1 MAAPKS
7 LIFQLHQHWEVVE
20 QLTRLSREFPGFDLK
35 ALEQVINQYKSKHSE
50 SNTVLTSLVNADI
63 LQSINRSSDYQL
75 NTLVV
80 DFVRGLTQEHE
91 LGLSAV
97 LKARVD
103 AVKDATSQVLEG
115 LDAEDND
122 LLRTGANRLSELIR
136 KITQQLTQDKQAIF
150 EIAELAKSADTSV
163 PIERRYR
170 EVLEV
175 YDQYVEPMNEMMD
188 SGLGGSFYPLLE
200 KAEEALDTA
209 VDILSIRGSLYQQRL
224 AMRQIAYQVKDLR
237 FQGRV
242 IAQQCADTLLPLREE
257 ARQHNQLSAVIS
269 KQLSQVRKKGLVRG
283 LNAEDL
289 PMWKSSR
296 VSKVQLGNA
305 VRELMAEFL
314 DFEPRS
320 MPFPDEEEALTSS
333 IINWVDEE
341 LLRDQLA
348 DSLPVSN
355 LMMWLK
361 GNYQHLTDAELLRL
375 YHELVRDPQWQSTL
389 GISSSTTALNTIVV
403 TYHPHRIKTLIGS
416 TNTKDVDNAN
426 EQNRFK

>member
-7 LIFQLHQHWEVVE
+7 LTFQLHQHWEVVE
-20 QLTRLSREFPGFDLK
+20 QLTRLSREFPVFELRV
-35 ALEQVINQYKSKHSE
+35 LEQVINQYKNKNAE
-50 SNTVLTSLVNADI
+50 SNTVLASLINADI

-103 AVKDATSQVLEG
+103 AIKDATSQVLEG
-115 LDAEDND
+115 LDGSDND
-122 LLRTGANRLSELIR
+122 LLRTGANRLSELVR
-136 KITQQLTQDKQAIF
+136 KIIQQLTQDKQAIF
-150 EIAELAKSADTSV
+150 EIAELAKSADTRV
-163 PIERRYR
+163 PIARRYR

-200 KAEEALDTA
+200 TAEAALDSA
-209 VDILSIRGSLYQQRL
+209 VDTLSIRGSLYQQRL

-237 FQGRV
+237 YQGRI

-257 ARQHNQLSAVIS
+257 VRQHNQLSAVIS
-269 KQLSQVRKKGLVRG
+269 KQLSLVRKKGLVRG
-283 LNAEDL
+283 LNANGL

-296 VSKVQLGNA
+296 VTKTQLGNE
-305 VRELMAEFL
+305 VRELMAEFM
-314 DFEPRS
+314 DFEPS
-320 MPFPDEEEALTSS
+320 SIPFPDEEGMPESS

-341 LLRDQLA
+341 LLRQQLI
-348 DSLPVSN
+348 DVLPVEN
-355 LMMWLK
+355 LMAWLR
-361 GNYQHLTDAELLRL
+361 GNYQHLPDAELLRL
-375 YHELVRDPQWQSTL
+375 YHALARDPQWQSTL
-389 GISSSTTALNTIVV
+389 GMHSHTTALNTVAV
-403 TYHPHRIKTLIGS
+403 TYHPHEIKMLTSS
-416 TNTKDVDNAN
+416 TNAKDVDNAN
-426 EQNRFK
+426 

>member
-1 MAAPKS
+1 MVAPKS
-7 LIFQLHQHWEVVE
+7 LIFQLHRHWEVVE
-20 QLTRLSREFPGFDLK
+20 QLTRLSREFPAFELR
-35 ALEQVINQYKSKHSE
+35 ALEQVINQYKSKDTD

-63 LQSINRSSDYQL
+63 LQPINRSSDYQI

-103 AVKDATSQVLEG
+103 AIKDATSQVLKG
-115 LDAEDND
+115 LDESDND
-122 LLRTGANRLSELIR
+122 LLRTGAHQLSELIR
-136 KITQQLTQDKQAIF
+136 QITQQLTQDKQAIF
-150 EIAELAKSADTSV
+150 EIAEQAKSADTSV

-200 KAEEALDTA
+200 KAEEALDEA
-209 VDILSIRGSLYQQRL
+209 VDILSMRGSLYQQRL

-237 FQGRV
+237 YQGRI

-269 KQLSQVRKKGLVRG
+269 KQVSLIRKKGLVRG
-283 LNAEDL
+283 LNANGL

-296 VSKVQLGNA
+296 VTKIQLGNE
-305 VRELMAEFL
+305 VRELMAEFM
-314 DFEPRS
+314 DFEPS
-320 MPFPDEEEALTSS
+320 SLPFPDEEEAPASS
-333 IINWVDEE
+333 LINWVDEE
-341 LLRDQLA
+341 RLREQLA
-348 DSLPVSN
+348 DALPLEN
-355 LMMWLK
+355 LMTWLR
-361 GNYQHLTDAELLRL
+361 GNYQHLPDAELLRL
-375 YHELVRDPQWQSTL
+375 YHELVRDPQWEVTL
-389 GISSSTTALNTIVV
+389 GPNSNTTALNTVAV
-403 TYHPHRIKTLIGS
+403 TYHPHEITMLTGS
-416 TNTKDVDNAN
+416 TNVKDLDNA
-426 EQNRFK
+426 K

>member
-7 LIFQLHQHWEVVE
+7 LTFQLHQHWEVVE
-20 QLTRLSREFPGFDLK
+20 QLTRLSREFPVFELRV
-35 ALEQVINQYKSKHSE
+35 LEQVINQYKNKNAE
-50 SNTVLTSLVNADI
+50 SNTVLASLINADI

-103 AVKDATSQVLEG
+103 AIKDATSQVLEG
-115 LDAEDND
+115 LDGSYND
-122 LLRTGANRLSELIR
+122 LLRTGANRLSELVR
-136 KITQQLTQDKQAIF
+136 KIIQQLTQDKQAIF
-150 EIAELAKSADTSV
+150 EIAELAKSADTRV
-163 PIERRYR
+163 PIARRYR

-200 KAEEALDTA
+200 TAEAALDSA
-209 VDILSIRGSLYQQRL
+209 VDTLSIRGSLYQQRL

-237 FQGRV
+237 YQGRI

-257 ARQHNQLSAVIS
+257 VRQHNQLSAVIS
-269 KQLSQVRKKGLVRG
+269 KQLSLVRKKGLVRG
-283 LNAEDL
+283 LNANGL

-296 VSKVQLGNA
+296 VTKTQLGNE
-305 VRELMAEFL
+305 VRELMAEFM
-314 DFEPRS
+314 DFEPS
-320 MPFPDEEEALTSS
+320 SIPFPDEEGMPESS

-341 LLRDQLA
+341 LLRQQLI
-348 DSLPVSN
+348 DVLPVEN
-355 LMMWLK
+355 LMAWLR
-361 GNYQHLTDAELLRL
+361 GNYQHLPDAELLRL
-375 YHELVRDPQWQSTL
+375 YHALARDPQWQSTL
-389 GISSSTTALNTIVV
+389 GMHSHTTALNTVAV
-403 TYHPHRIKTLIGS
+403 TYHPHEIKMLTSS
-416 TNTKDVDNAN
+416 TNAKDVDNAN
-426 EQNRFK
+426 

>member
-1 MAAPKS
+1 MVAPKS
-7 LIFQLHQHWEVVE
+7 LAFQLHQHWEVVE
-20 QLTRLSREFPGFDLK
+20 QLTRLSREFPAFELRL
-35 ALEQVINQYKSKHSE
+35 LEQVINQYKNKNAD
-50 SNTVLTSLVNADI
+50 SNTVLTSLINADI
-63 LQSINRSSDYQL
+63 LQPINRSSDYQL

-103 AVKDATSQVLEG
+103 AVKNATSQVIEG
-115 LDAEDND
+115 LDVADND
-122 LLRTGANRLSELIR
+122 LLRTGANRLSELVR

-150 EIAELAKSADTSV
+150 EIAEQAKSADTSV

-209 VDILSIRGSLYQQRL
+209 VDMLSIRGSLYQQRL

-237 FQGRV
+237 YQGRV

-257 ARQHNQLSAVIS
+257 ARQHNQLSALIS
-269 KQLSQVRKKGLVRG
+269 KQLSQVRKKGLARG
-283 LNAEDL
+283 LNTEGL

-296 VSKVQLGNA
+296 VTKIQLGNE
-305 VRELMAEFL
+305 VRGLMAEFL
-314 DFEPRS
+314 NFEPSS
-320 MPFPDEEEALTSS
+320 MPFPEEEEAPTSS
-333 IINWVDEE
+333 MINWVDEE
-341 LLRDQLA
+341 LLREQLA
-348 DSLPVSN
+348 DSLPLAN
-355 LMMWLK
+355 LMSWLRE
-361 GNYQHLTDAELLRL
+361 NYQHLPDAELLRL
-375 YHELVRDPQWQSTL
+375 YRSCYC
-389 GISSSTTALNTIVV
+389 LNK
-403 TYHPHRIKTLIGS
+403 R
-416 TNTKDVDNAN
+416 
-426 EQNRFK
+426 

>member
-7 LIFQLHQHWEVVE
+7 LTFQLHQHWEVVE
-20 QLTRLSREFPGFDLK
+20 QLTRLSREFPAFELRV
-35 ALEQVINQYKSKHSE
+35 LEQVINQYKSKNAE

-63 LQSINRSSDYQL
+63 LQPINRSSDYQL

-103 AVKDATSQVLEG
+103 ALKDATSQVLEG
-115 LDAEDND
+115 LDMGDND
-122 LLRTGANRLSELIR
+122 LLRTGANRLSELVR
-136 KITQQLTQDKQAIF
+136 KVTQQLTQDKKAIF
-150 EIAELAKSADTSV
+150 EIAELAKSADTNV

-209 VDILSIRGSLYQQRL
+209 VDILSMRGSLYQQRL

-237 FQGRV
+237 YQGRV

-269 KQLSQVRKKGLVRG
+269 KQLSQVRKKGLARG
-283 LNAEDL
+283 
-289 PMWKSSR
+289 
-296 VSKVQLGNA
+296 
-305 VRELMAEFL
+305 
-314 DFEPRS
+314 
-320 MPFPDEEEALTSS
+320 
-333 IINWVDEE
+333 
-341 LLRDQLA
+341 
-348 DSLPVSN
+348 
-355 LMMWLK
+355 
-361 GNYQHLTDAELLRL
+361 
-375 YHELVRDPQWQSTL
+375 
-389 GISSSTTALNTIVV
+389 
-403 TYHPHRIKTLIGS
+403 
-416 TNTKDVDNAN
+416 
-426 EQNRFK
+426 

>member
-7 LIFQLHQHWEVVE
+7 LTFQLHQHWEVVE
-20 QLTRLSREFPGFDLK
+20 QLTRLSREFPAFELRV
-35 ALEQVINQYKSKHSE
+35 LEQVINQFKSKNAE
-50 SNTVLTSLVNADI
+50 SNIVLTSLVNADI
-63 LQSINRSSDYQL
+63 LQPINRSSDYQL

-91 LGLSAV
+91 LGLSVV

-103 AVKDATSQVLEG
+103 AIKDATSQVLEG
-115 LDAEDND
+115 LDVADND
-122 LLRTGANRLSELIR
+122 LLRTGANRLSELVR

-150 EIAELAKSADTSV
+150 EIAELAKSANTSV

-170 EVLEV
+170 EMLEV

-209 VDILSIRGSLYQQRL
+209 VDILSMRGSLYQQRL

-237 FQGRV
+237 YQGRV

-269 KQLSQVRKKGLVRG
+269 KQLSQVRKKGLARG
-283 LNAEDL
+283 LNAEGL
-289 PMWKSSR
+289 PMWKNSR
-296 VSKVQLGNA
+296 VTKIQLGNE

-314 DFEPRS
+314 DFEPS
-320 MPFPDEEEALTSS
+320 SIPFPDEEEAPTSP

-341 LLRDQLA
+341 FLREQLA
-348 DSLPVSN
+348 DSLPVTN
-355 LMMWLK
+355 LMTWLRV
-361 GNYQHLTDAELLRL
+361 NYQRLPDAELLRL
-375 YHELVRDPQWQSTL
+375 YHELVRAPQWQSIL
-389 GISSSTTALNTIVV
+389 GAISSTTALNTVAV
-403 TYHPHRIKTLIGS
+403 TYHPHAIKMLIGS
-416 TNTKDVDNAN
+416 TNAKDVDNAN
-426 EQNRFK
+426 

>member
-7 LIFQLHQHWEVVE
+7 LTFQLHQHWEVVE
-20 QLTRLSREFPGFDLK
+20 QLTRLSREFPAFELRV
-35 ALEQVINQYKSKHSE
+35 LEQVINQFKSKNAE
-50 SNTVLTSLVNADI
+50 SNIVLTSLVNADI
-63 LQSINRSSDYQL
+63 LQPINRSSDYQL

-91 LGLSAV
+91 LGLSVV

-103 AVKDATSQVLEG
+103 AIKDATSQVLEG
-115 LDAEDND
+115 LDVADND
-122 LLRTGANRLSELIR
+122 LLRTGANRLSELVR

-150 EIAELAKSADTSV
+150 EIAELAKSANTSV

-209 VDILSIRGSLYQQRL
+209 VDILSMRGSLYQQRL

-237 FQGRV
+237 YQGRV

-269 KQLSQVRKKGLVRG
+269 KQLSQVRKKGLARG
-283 LNAEDL
+283 LNAEGL
-289 PMWKSSR
+289 PMWKNSR
-296 VSKVQLGNA
+296 VTKIQLGNE

-314 DFEPRS
+314 DFEPS
-320 MPFPDEEEALTSS
+320 SIPFPDEEEAPTSP

-341 LLRDQLA
+341 FLREQLA
-348 DSLPVSN
+348 DSLPVTN
-355 LMMWLK
+355 LMTWLRV
-361 GNYQHLTDAELLRL
+361 NYQRLPDAELLRL
-375 YHELVRDPQWQSTL
+375 YHELVRAPQWQSIL
-389 GISSSTTALNTIVV
+389 GAISSTTALNTVAV
-403 TYHPHRIKTLIGS
+403 TYHPHAIKMLIGS
-416 TNTKDVDNAN
+416 TNAKDVDNAN
-426 EQNRFK
+426 

>member
-7 LIFQLHQHWEVVE
+7 LIFQLHRHWEVVE
-20 QLTRLSREFPGFDLK
+20 QLTRLSREFPAFEFSV
-35 ALEQVINQYKSKHSE
+35 LEHVLNQYKSKDMD
-50 SNTVLTSLVNADI
+50 SNTVLSSLLNADI
-63 LQSINRSSDYQL
+63 LQPVNRSSDYQL
-75 NTLVV
+75 NTLVI

-97 LKARVD
+97 LKARVE
-103 AVKDATSQVLEG
+103 AIKQATSQVLKG
-115 LDAEDND
+115 LDESDND
-122 LLRTGANRLSELIR
+122 LLRAGANQLSELTR
-136 KITQQLTQDKQAIF
+136 KIDQQLTQDKQAIF
-150 EIAELAKSADTSV
+150 EIAELAKSADTNV

-200 KAEEALDTA
+200 KAEEALDHA

-237 FQGRV
+237 YQGRV

-257 ARQHNQLSAVIS
+257 ARQHNQLSALIS
-269 KQLSQVRKKGLVRG
+269 KQLSQVRKKGLARG
-283 LNAEDL
+283 LNAEGL

-296 VSKVQLGNA
+296 VTKTQLGNE

-314 DFEPRS
+314 NFEPS
-320 MPFPDEEEALTSS
+320 SIPFPEEEEAPTSS
-333 IINWVDEE
+333 MINWVDEE
-341 LLRDQLA
+341 LLREQLA
-348 DSLPVSN
+348 DSLPVAN
-355 LMMWLK
+355 LMTWLRE
-361 GNYQHLTDAELLRL
+361 NYQHLPDAELLRL

-389 GISSSTTALNTIVV
+389 GMRSSTTALNTVAV
-403 TYHPHRIKTLIGS
+403 TYHPHEIKTLTGS
-416 TNTKDVDNAN
+416 TNAKDVDNAN
-426 EQNRFK
+426 E